1 MVTVLGFGV
10 GATSAHSFKM
20 NMARRNFRA
29 GSPHLNQVRK
39 EDTIDSMLSPT
50 HWFGLPSKTLFFA
63 RGVPIE
69 LKTKRTDLF
78 EGNTLVHSV
87 KHALTRRSRLEK
99 KKDVANFIHSCEAST
114 YVAAQS
120 GTKYKQFK
128 QWQDGRVLKY
138 AAEMSCRGSPDCQQH
153 GHKHQV
159 ITTTKKQK
167 KQKQKRKK
175 ETNKN
180 QVQFPPVN
188 MAAFVI

>member
-1 MVTVLGFGV
+1 MPIVTVLGFGV

-39 EDTIDSMLSPT
+39 EDTIDSMFSHA
-50 HWFGLPSKTLFFA
+50 HWLGLPSKTLFFS

-99 KKDVANFIHSCEAST
+99 KKMLQTPSIVVKLLPMWPH
-114 YVAAQS
+114 
-120 GTKYKQFK
+120 
-128 QWQDGRVLKY
+128 
-138 AAEMSCRGSPDCQQH
+138 
-153 GHKHQV
+153 
-159 ITTTKKQK
+159 
-167 KQKQKRKK
+167 
-175 ETNKN
+175 N
-180 QVQFPPVN
+180 QGQN
-188 MAAFVI
+188 LNS